1 MTPLGQQTQ
10 APLDRCC
17 NSIVK
22 SAVPSGILHP
32 QAIDEPAAN
41 CMCDHGFGED
51 KLRAYVS
58 ALFVRA
64 EE

>member
-1 MTPLGQQTQ
+1 MTPLEQQTQ

-17 NSIVK
+17 NK
-22 SAVPSGILHP
+22 SAVLGGILHP
-32 QAIDEPAAN
+32 QPIDEPPAN
-41 CMCDHGFGED
+41 CMCDNGFGED